1 MTRQAIFGG
10 SKMNLLQPSSE
21 IKQIHHQTSHT
32 NNTVRVLTLLTK
44 MVLESTS
51 SEGRPAA
58 LEPENT
64 EDAVNSSLVKSRVFQ
79 CYF

>member
-1 MTRQAIFGG
+1 
-10 SKMNLLQPSSE
+10 
-21 IKQIHHQTSHT
+21 
-32 NNTVRVLTLLTK
+32 

-64 EDAVNSSLVKSRVFQ
+64 QEAINSTPDKSPKT
-79 CYF
+79 